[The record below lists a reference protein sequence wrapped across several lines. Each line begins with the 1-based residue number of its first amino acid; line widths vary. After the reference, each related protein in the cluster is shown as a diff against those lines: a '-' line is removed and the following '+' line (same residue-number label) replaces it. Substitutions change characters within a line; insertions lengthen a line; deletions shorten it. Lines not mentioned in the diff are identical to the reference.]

1 VALPYGNGETVFLR
15 QNIVKQIDPLGSV
28 DHGGVGNAFNSYG
41 LTFIINH
48 NHDLII
54 R

>member
-1 VALPYGNGETVFLR
+1 MGTEKRFFLR